1 MEDYVSHKDVM
12 DLRKKEMLHKKWND
26 RVHEPLRKKIIEVMD
41 GSDWPE
47 LDRRKRE
54 LQKQNLEFVNEKV
67 LLL

>member
-1 MEDYVSHKDVM
+1 
-12 DLRKKEMLHKKWND
+12 MLHKKWND

-54 LQKQNLEFVNEKV
+54 LHKQYLEFVNEKV